1 MIEPFFTQHF
11 DKPAG
16 PPMRPRMKIHHPAIQ
31 RIYDEYGVM
40 TSKTGLFR
48 VVDPE
53 EWQESYLPW
62 FYLMRD
68 EDGVF
73 EGPELYPFMTTA
85 FGQAY
90 IFANLPDEDLVGF
103 VDVTDNFHVLGS
115 GRAYFLRHI
124 NDPIFHAYNLHGDLY
139 EELAP
144 AGPPLLPG
152 ECYGFFPLLSMGG
165 EATLESVQRVKLRE
179 HLDILAQ
186 FGGLPFK

>member
-11 DKPAG
+11 EKPAR
-16 PPMRPRMKIHHPAIQ
+16 PPESLNMKIHHPAIQ

-53 EWQESYLPW
+53 EWQASYLPW

-68 EDGVF
+68 EEDIFG
-73 EGPELYPFMTTA
+73 GPELYPFMTTA

-103 VDVTDNFHVLGS
+103 VDVTSNFNVMGS
-115 GRAYFLRHI
+115 ARTFFLRHL
-124 NDPIFHAYNLHGDLY
+124 NDPIFHEYNLYGNLLD
-139 EELAP
+139 ELAP
-144 AGPPLLPG
+144 AGPLLPS
-152 ECYGFFPLLSMGG
+152 ECYGFFPPLAIGG
-165 EATLESVQRVKLRE
+165 EASLETVQRVKLRE

-186 FGGLPFK
+186 VGGCPFE

>member
-11 DKPAG
+11 DKPAR
-16 PPMRPRMKIHHPAIQ
+16 PPEPLTIKIHHPVIQ
-31 RIYDEYGVM
+31 RIYDEYGVT

-124 NDPIFHAYNLHGDLY
+124 NDPIFHAYNLYGELF